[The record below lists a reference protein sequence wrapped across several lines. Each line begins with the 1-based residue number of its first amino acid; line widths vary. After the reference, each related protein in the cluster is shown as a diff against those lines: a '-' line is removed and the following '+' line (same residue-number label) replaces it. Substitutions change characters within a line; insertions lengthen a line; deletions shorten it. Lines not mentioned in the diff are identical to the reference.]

1 VKDVLAI
8 LRKEWR
14 NFVGSEKGVF
24 AVYAILVF
32 VWSFLPLYNNLGSFA
47 LGGAVWWLFFSVIV
61 SGNFANTVF
70 VAERMSG
77 SMEILL
83 TSGFS
88 RNGVLFGK
96 VLFVMI
102 MSGVIGA
109 LCFCLSIAWIG
120 LSGHAAL
127 LFGPSLLYAVALYA
141 SGTFL
146 NAAAGAWM
154 SIRLSSPR
162 LIPFVNILLVGV
174 VCGVYYALFFTACMS
189 AWALPALL
197 LAVGC
202 VFCALAKRDFNGE
215 KIIAPVDV

>member
-1 VKDVLAI
+1 MLTM

-24 AVYAILVF
+24 AVYVILVF
-32 VWSFLPLYNNLGSFA
+32 VWSFMPLYNNFGSFA

-96 VLFVMI
+96 VLFVMV
-102 MSGVIGA
+102 MSAVIGTV
-109 LCFCLSIAWIG
+109 CFGLSLLWVV

-127 LFGPSLLYAVALYA
+127 VLGSSLLYAVLLYS

-162 LIPFVNILLVGV
+162 LIPFVNILFM
-174 VCGVYYALFFTACMS
+174 VCVCTAYYVLSRSFPVS
-189 AWALPALL
+189 EWLL
-197 LAVGC
+197 SGLLCVAGAV
-202 VFCALAKRDFNGE
+202 FLALAKRDFNGE
-215 KIIAPVDV
+215 RIIAPVDV

>member
-1 VKDVLAI
+1 MLAI

-24 AVYAILVF
+24 AVYGILVF

-102 MSGVIGA
+102 LSGVIGG
-109 LCFCLSIAWIG
+109 LCLCLSLVWIG
-120 LSGHAAL
+120 LSGHAAH

-141 SGTFL
+141 SGTFM

-162 LIPFVNILLVGV
+162 LIPFVNILLVGL
-174 VCGVYYALFFTACMS
+174 VCGMYYALFFTACMS
-189 AWALPALL
+189 EWMLPALL

-202 VFCALAKRDFNGE
+202 VFCALAKKDFDGE